1 MRNTLSQIGA
11 QVVLAKMDLQSVF
24 DALRA
29 DGYEIVGPTVRD
41 GAIVYDALA
50 HIGELPIGWTEGQ
63 APGSYRLERRTDN
76 AFFGFVVG
84 PHAWKRY
91 LQPPV
96 LRLFSVE
103 KRNGGLEI
111 RPETEPVPR
120 YAFIG
125 VRPCDLQAIDI
136 QDRVFLGGPYQDPS
150 YKARRTRAFVLVV
163 NCTEP
168 GGTCFCVSM
177 HTGPKART
185 GFDLALTELDEV
197 FLMEVGSGLGA
208 EIVAALDAR
217 PASAFEL
224 HAADERLAGA
234 AQRMGRQLDT
244 SDLPALLY
252 DNLEHPYW
260 DDVARRCLSCTN
272 CTQVCPTCFCS
283 DIQDVGDPSFRSD
296 QALLGQVAGRVR
308 VWDSCFTLD
317 FSHIH
322 GGNLRPMVRS
332 RYRQW
337 LTHKLAAWIDQFGV
351 LGCVGC
357 GRCITWCPVGIDI
370 TEELKAI
377 RKETVS

>member
-1 MRNTLSQIGA
+1 MRNSLSQIGA
-11 QVVLAKMDLQSVF
+11 QLVLAKTDLQSVF

-41 GAIVYDALA
+41 GAIVYDALT
-50 HIGELPIGWTEGQ
+50 HMGELPIGWTEVQ
-63 APGSYRLERRTDN
+63 SPGSYRLERRTDD

-96 LRLFSVE
+96 LKLFSVE

-120 YAFIG
+120 YAFVG

-136 QDRVFLGGPYQDPS
+136 QDRVFLGGPYQDPG
-150 YKARRTRAFVLVV
+150 YKARRTRAFVLAV

-177 HTGPKART
+177 HTGPQART

-197 FLMEVGSGLGA
+197 FLFEVGSGLGA

-224 HAADERLAGA
+224 HAADERLAAA

-244 SDLPALLY
+244 SDLPGLLY
-252 DNLEHPYW
+252 DNLEHPHW
-260 DDVARRCLSCTN
+260 DDVARRCLSCAN

-283 DIQDVGDPSFRSD
+283 DIQDVTDISFRSG
-296 QALLGQVAGRVR
+296 QALLGQVASRVR

-377 RKETVS
+377 RKEAV